1 MTFQSEWTYVI
12 TKLHQTGSTHNP
24 VLAELPFT
32 NVNFTS
38 TLNSI
43 GSFTGDL
50 LLSGFN
56 SNTNG
61 LNLSQVLAPGYSA
74 IYALFQGQAVW
85 GGVIWAR
92 EWNSATQTITI
103 TANEM
108 LSYFQHRRIDSS
120 LNSAYHTANP
130 NAISYTNQD
139 ALYIVHD
146 LMTYANGCSPNGNIG
161 LVYAGASTSGAL
173 VTRTYFNFELKSI
186 YQAWKDLAV
195 GATSGSGSP
204 TNSFFDFIIQPSYGG
219 GYVLNQLITGAPTIG
234 KTYDATSQFSTNLQF
249 PGNIVSYK
257 YTENAANVANYL
269 YGLGYGANTSKIISA
284 KYAGN
289 LLSGGPYPADYPLLQ
304 DTVNYTDI
312 QDATLLGQI
321 TAGKLSAVAVPPTTV
336 EVVVPTYVDP
346 NFDPT
351 SGLSYGLGD
360 EVLITITDD
369 NFPLGLQDIYRIV
382 AINAVPGDNGPDKI
396 TLTLNLPLQ
405 TNIN

>member
-12 TKLHQTGSTHNP
+12 AKLHQTGSTHNP
-24 VLAELPFT
+24 ILAELPFK

-43 GSFTGDL
+43 GSFSGDL

-61 LNLSQVLAPGYSA
+61 LNLSQLLAPGYSA
-74 IYALFQGQAVW
+74 LYVLNQGNAVW
-85 GGVIWAR
+85 GGVIWGR
-92 EWNSATQTITI
+92 EWNSETQTLTVN
-103 TANEM
+103 ANEM

-120 LNSAYHTANP
+120 LNSTYAGVDP
-130 NAISYTNQD
+130 NKIAYTNKD

-146 LMTYANGCSPNGNIG
+146 LMTYANGCTPNGNIG
-161 LVYAGASTSGAL
+161 LVYAGASTSG
-173 VTRTYFNFELKSI
+173 TSISRTYFNFELKSI
-186 YQAWKDLAV
+186 YQAWKDLAAGV
-195 GATSGSGSP
+195 ASGSGSG
-204 TNSFFDFIIQPSYGG
+204 TNPFFDFIIQPSVGG

-257 YTENAANVANYL
+257 YSENGATMANYL
-269 YGLGYGANTSKIISA
+269 YGLGYGANGSKLISQR
-284 KYAGN
+284 YAGN
-289 LLSGGPYPADYPLLQ
+289 LLSGGTFPHDYPLLQ
-304 DTVNYTDI
+304 DTVNYTDV
-312 QDATLLGQI
+312 QSSTLLGQL
-321 TAGKLSAVAVPPTTV
+321 TAGKLSATAVAPTTL

-360 EVLITITDD
+360 EVLVTITDD
-369 NFPLGLQDIYRIV
+369 NFPLTLQDVYRIV
-382 AINAVPGDNGPDKI
+382 SINAMPGDNGPDRV

-405 TNIN
+405 SNIN